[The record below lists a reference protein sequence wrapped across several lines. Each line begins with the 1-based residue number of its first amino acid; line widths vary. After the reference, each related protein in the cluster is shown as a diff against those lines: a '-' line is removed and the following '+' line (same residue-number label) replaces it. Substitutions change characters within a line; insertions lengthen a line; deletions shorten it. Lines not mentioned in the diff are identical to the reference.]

1 MMLASGRLEEAR
13 VWLTRAVDQ
22 LERAAQLTGGDP
34 VISEHLGDVHLALGQ
49 PALALEN
56 YEEAARLE
64 PRPAEQPELEQ
75 KLERLRKELS
85 SK

>member
-1 MMLASGRLEEAR
+1 
-13 VWLTRAVDQ
+13 VDQ

-49 PALALEN
+49 RALALES

-64 PRPAEQPELEQ
+64 PRPAEQPELAE

-85 SK
+85 GK

>member
-1 MMLASGRLEEAR
+1 
-13 VWLTRAVDQ
+13 VDQ

-49 PALALEN
+49 PTLALEN

-64 PRPAEQPELEQ
+64 PRPAEQPELEK

-85 SK
+85 NK